1 LRPSPFPGLLTPQK
15 QQGGFF
21 EQAIKEIPP
30 PPVTPFP
37 QMVDLTDSHDS
48 LQKNNSLA
56 DMLESLK
63 PIKLGYHHPVN
74 IYYELHKEEFK
85 KNNPFK
91 TPK

>member
-1 LRPSPFPGLLTPQK
+1 
-15 QQGGFF
+15 
-21 EQAIKEIPP
+21 
-30 PPVTPFP
+30 
-37 QMVDLTDSHDS
+37 MVDLTDSHDS

-63 PIKLGYHHPVN
+63 PIKLGYHFPVN
-74 IYYELHKEEFK
+74 IYYEIHKEEFK